1 MYMISTT
8 DFFYLSLS
16 FGFLVLVVCAV
27 VITVQVRK
35 ILADVQVITG
45 NTVDAVTD
53 VVSVKENLKLVVSAL
68 VGKLVDKVADGK
80 GGERKKRNG
89 D

>member
-1 MYMISTT
+1 MISTT
-8 DFFYLSLS
+8 DFFYLSLG
-16 FGFLVLVVCAV
+16 FGFLILVFCAV
-27 VITVQVRK
+27 VITIQVRK
-35 ILADVQVITG
+35 ILVDVQVITG

-68 VGKLVDKVADGK
+68 VGKLVDKVANGK
-80 GGERKKRNG
+80 GGERKKRNE